1 MANEDFFINLARM
14 TPDKDAVI
22 IMDRGYLDNMA
33 YLTQPQIEHFVN
45 KHRINLPFIRDSRY
59 DMVVHMVTAADGAER
74 FYSLANNKARSESID
89 QARQRDVKTKDAW
102 NGHPQHM

>member
-14 TPDKDAVI
+14 TPEKDAVI

-33 YLTQPQIEHFVN
+33 YMTQAQIDYYVKKYN
-45 KHRINLPFIRDSRY
+45 INLPFIRDSRY
-59 DMVVHMVTAADGAER
+59 DMVVHMVTAADGAEK
-74 FYSLANNKARSESID
+74 FYTLSNNKARSESIE
-89 QARQRDVKTKDAW
+89 QARQRDQHTKEAW